1 MERKKSI
8 LFWSITF
15 GTPVILGIMMGIVFY
30 SGNSTGIFPVV
41 WMFLPAA
48 AVMIGQLVAK
58 KKDDGQ
64 IKLPKRFII
73 TFLVITVVEIIVS
86 CLAFFMEGKTVTLIG
101 NIVFMA
107 GSVLSLIFIL
117 TEKKETRKAYGL
129 SNQKIGKGI
138 IYILIFLVI
147 YLIIA
152 IGPVSVALL
161 AEGEKVTMESLGIT
175 TAGILNA
182 VSLPF
187 MFFLTFLPYFGEE
200 YGWRYYLLPRLM
212 RRFGGRSSLFIVGVV
227 WGLWH
232 VPINMF
238 FYSPDTA
245 VQSILTQVI
254 ACIGFSVYFAYAYMK
269 TDGNIWVAVA
279 IHFLNN
285 NLAASFGGGDG
296 SGKEYSWISVAI
308 AAAVYIILLV
318 LPFIFSKTF
327 SKANTESF
335 VTRMLAPAVVPDT
348 TKAVAAEPV
357 DATSPATSS
366 ISEEEASDETFSN
379 KD

>member
-1 MERKKSI
+1 MMERKRSV
-8 LFWSITF
+8 LFWAITF
-15 GTPVILGIMMGIVFY
+15 GGPVILGILMGIVFY

-48 AVMIGQLVAK
+48 AVMIGQLAAK
-58 KKDDGQ
+58 RKDDGQ
-64 IKLPKRFII
+64 VKLPQRFII
-73 TFLVITVVEIIVS
+73 TFLVTAVAELIVS
-86 CLAFFMEGKTVTLIG
+86 CLVFFMDGKTVTLIG
-101 NIVFMA
+101 NFVFMA
-107 GSVLSLIFIL
+107 GSILALIFIL

-138 IYILIFLVI
+138 LYILLFLVI

-152 IGPVSVALL
+152 TGPAIVFML
-161 AEGEKVTMESLGIT
+161 AEGEKVTMGSLGIT
-175 TAGILNA
+175 TTGILNA

-212 RRFGGRSSLFIVGVV
+212 RRFGGRTSLFIVGVV

-269 TDGNIWVAVA
+269 TDGNIWVVVA

-285 NLAASFGGGDG
+285 NLAACFGGGDG
-296 SGKEYSWISVAI
+296 SGKEYSWGTVALI
-308 AAAVYIILLV
+308 AGIYITLLV

-327 SKANTESF
+327 SKTSTESF
-335 VTRMLAPAVVPDT
+335 VTRMLTPAKEPAD
-348 TKAVAAEPV
+348 AAIPV
-357 DATSPATSS
+357 TSS
-366 ISEEEASDETFSN
+366 ESTL
-379 KD
+379 K